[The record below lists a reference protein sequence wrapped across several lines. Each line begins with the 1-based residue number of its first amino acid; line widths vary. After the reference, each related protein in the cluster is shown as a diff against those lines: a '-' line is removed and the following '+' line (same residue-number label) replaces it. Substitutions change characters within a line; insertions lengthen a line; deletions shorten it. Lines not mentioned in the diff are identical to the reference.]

1 MVPNNNACFDC
12 LFLRNCQSIPLLGAK
27 MRLNNTRIDKITMI
41 AGPVGNFGTDVLQIV
56 PPMADIMPKNPANIH
71 MVPSLFVHCLA
82 PTAGAMRREL
92 IKIAPTD

>member
-1 MVPNNNACFDC
+1 
-12 LFLRNCQSIPLLGAK
+12 

-71 MVPSLFVHCLA
+71 MVPSLFRPLSC
-82 PTAGAMRREL
+82 PNGGCNEEGANQDSPYRL
-92 IKIAPTD
+92 NADNDGHDQ